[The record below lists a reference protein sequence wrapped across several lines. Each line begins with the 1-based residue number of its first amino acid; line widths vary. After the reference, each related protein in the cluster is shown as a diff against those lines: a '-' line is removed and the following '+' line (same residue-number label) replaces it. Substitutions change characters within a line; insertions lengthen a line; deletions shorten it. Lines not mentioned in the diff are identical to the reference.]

1 MDVQDLTTVIACDK
15 REAFAHGSASDEAI
29 HLSACGAMDCFPALA
44 MTEEISTGVIP
55 GRAQREPG
63 ISLNNL
69 EVPDRSASR
78 PVRND
83 AHKKRRIP

>member
-1 MDVQDLTTVIACDK
+1 MNNRLPVIA
-15 REAFAHGSASDEAI
+15 REAKQSIGTAHSVTV
-29 HLSACGAMDCFPALA
+29 DCFVASLLA

-83 AHKKRRIP
+83 AHKRRIP

>member
-1 MDVQDLTTVIACDK
+1 MRGGGV
-15 REAFAHGSASDEAI
+15 
-29 HLSACGAMDCFPALA
+29 MP
-44 MTEEISTGVIP
+44 EEISTGVIP
-55 GRAQREPG
+55 GRAHREPG

-83 AHKKRRIP
+83 AHKTEDNA

>member
-1 MDVQDLTTVIACDK
+1 
-15 REAFAHGSASDEAI
+15 
-29 HLSACGAMDCFPALA
+29 MDCFAALA

-55 GRAQREPG
+55 GHAQRELWCAIAHLR
-63 ISLNNL
+63 ISLNNHK
-69 EVPDRSASR
+69 VPDRSASR